1 MTFAAL
7 APGPSALNAA
17 ATGLPSGWE
26 WAGLLLA
33 YLLGAVPFGLV
44 IIRAFRG
51 VDLRQQGSGNIGAT
65 NAIRAGGKPLGL
77 VVFLL
82 DIAKGIVPVAL
93 FAPLFAGWGPHGP
106 ETLPALQ
113 VQCGAAAV
121 IGHCFPIYLRFKGG
135 KGVAT
140 GCGVLI
146 ALDWPVFVVGGL
158 AWLAVMALTRYTG
171 LASMVMGAS
180 FPVAAWLRTTPG
192 QRELFAGSL
201 LLALLIAVRHRPN
214 IQRMLSGTEPKAGR
228 K

>member
-1 MTFAAL
+1 V
-7 APGPSALNAA
+7 NA
-17 ATGLPSGWE
+17 GVFSLPSGWE
-26 WAGLLLA
+26 WAGLLVS

-44 IIRAFRG
+44 IIRVFRG

-77 VVFLL
+77 LVFAL
-82 DIAKGIVPVAL
+82 DVAKGAVPVAL
-93 FAPLFAGWGPHGP
+93 LAPLFAAWGPHGP
-106 ETLPALQ
+106 ETPGALE
-113 VQCGAAAV
+113 VQYGAAAV
-121 IGHCFPIYLRFKGG
+121 IGHCFPVYLRFKGG

-140 GCGVLI
+140 ACGALI
-146 ALDWPVFVVGGL
+146 ALDWPVFVAGGL

-180 FPVAAWLRTTPG
+180 FPIVAWFRTTPG
-192 QRELFAGSL
+192 HRELFVGSL
-201 LLALLIAVRHRPN
+201 LLALLIAVRHRSN